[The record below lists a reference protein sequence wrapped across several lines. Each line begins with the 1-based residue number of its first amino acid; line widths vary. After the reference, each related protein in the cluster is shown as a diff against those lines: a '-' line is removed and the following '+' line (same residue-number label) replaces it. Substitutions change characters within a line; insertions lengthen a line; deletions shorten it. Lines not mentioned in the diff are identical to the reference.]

1 VPGDGGSRAWDVTGA
16 ISGAAAAA
24 AEIANLRQKLAAAEP
39 RIQRQA
45 TVAPIPREK
54 DRFPPGPNLAGQTPR
69 NRTADRRHD
78 AGRERRCAPCAA
90 ACFRANQG

>member
-1 VPGDGGSRAWDVTGA
+1 MPGDGGSRAWDVTGA

-54 DRFPPGPNLAGQTPR
+54 DRFPAQGV
-69 NRTADRRHD
+69 
-78 AGRERRCAPCAA
+78 APARDPA
-90 ACFRANQG
+90 LIS